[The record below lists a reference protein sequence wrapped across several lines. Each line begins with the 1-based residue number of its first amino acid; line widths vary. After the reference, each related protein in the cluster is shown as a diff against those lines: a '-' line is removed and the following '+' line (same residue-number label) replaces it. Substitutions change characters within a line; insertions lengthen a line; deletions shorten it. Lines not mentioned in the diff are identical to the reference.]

1 MPIIEVKFDPKLEFK
16 PIEEPMYSP
25 APYDDTGNDNQQ
37 TKITGIVQPLIKV
50 NSTVIPFDG
59 VVSFEL
65 RSDNFLPELT
75 MCIDDQFNLIK
86 TLDQPKGDNLIQ
98 I

>member
-25 APYDDTGNDNQQ
+25 APDDDTGNDYQQ

-50 NSTVIPFDG
+50 NNTVIPFDG

-65 RSDNFLPELT
+65 RRDKPMWAVWVTRQRAMLHP
-75 MCIDDQFNLIK
+75 
-86 TLDQPKGDNLIQ
+86 
-98 I
+98 